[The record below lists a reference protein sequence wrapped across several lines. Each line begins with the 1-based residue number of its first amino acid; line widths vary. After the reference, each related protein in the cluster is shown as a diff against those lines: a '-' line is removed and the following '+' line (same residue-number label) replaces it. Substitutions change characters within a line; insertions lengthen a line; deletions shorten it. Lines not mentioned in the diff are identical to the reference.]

1 MRSIKAAL
9 AALGAVGAMGA
20 LAPGALA
27 QPGQECGG
35 QGTQHQNATDAHDHA
50 NLGNSTEH
58 MGMGHGPGGMMKA
71 QPFCQDDMHDG
82 HM

>member
-1 MRSIKAAL
+1 MRRTKATL
-9 AALGAVGAMGA
+9 AALGAVAALGAF
-20 LAPGALA
+20 APGATA

-35 QGTQHQNATDAHDHA
+35 QGTQHENATTAHDHA
-50 NLGNSTEH
+50 NLGNSTAH

-71 QPFCQDDMHDG
+71 QPFCDDPMHE